1 MRQILTGAAIGA
13 ALAFAV
19 PVWAQTPS
27 SPPAAPASKSM
38 TAPGSGP
45 SMASPTPPKQHRVV
59 HRRYHQGGEMTTE
72 QLNRQELARHQGDGA
87 PAMPA
92 PAPGPGYPPTSVP
105 PMR

>member
-1 MRQILTGAAIGA
+1 MAA
-13 ALAFAV
+13 
-19 PVWAQTPS
+19 
-27 SPPAAPASKSM
+27 
-38 TAPGSGP
+38 
-45 SMASPTPPKQHRVV
+45 PTPPKQHRVV

-105 PMR
+105 PMH

>member
-1 MRQILTGAAIGA
+1 MKHTLTHAAIIA
-13 ALAFAV
+13 ALALAT

-27 SPPAAPASKSM
+27 PPPASKYL
-38 TAPGSGP
+38 TTPGSSP
-45 SMASPTPPKQHRVV
+45 SMAAPTPPKQHRVV

-92 PAPGPGYPPTSVP
+92 PGPGYPPTSVP
-105 PMR
+105 PMH